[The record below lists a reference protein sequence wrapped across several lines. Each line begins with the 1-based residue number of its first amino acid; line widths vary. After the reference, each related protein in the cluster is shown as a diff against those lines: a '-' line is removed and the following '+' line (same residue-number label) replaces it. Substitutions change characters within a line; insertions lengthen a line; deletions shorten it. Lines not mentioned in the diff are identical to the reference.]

1 MWDFLFSA
9 APYAAGFFVILLIC
23 FVILKVLEFR
33 RNKKLK
39 AEYDARKKLG
49 DDIDRLIINR

>member
-9 APYAAGFFVILLIC
+9 APFAAGFFIILFVC
-23 FVILKVLEFR
+23 FLILKALEAR

-39 AEYDARKKLG
+39 AEYDAREKSG